1 MNCNVIK
8 DLLPLYIDK
17 CCSEESE
24 ALVRTHLEGC
34 ALCRSDYEKMKKSFR
49 AQPVQQPTVNLRP
62 IRPLTAS
69 VLQSVMLFLSFAVL
83 AVGVFLEGNTPSGE
97 SNGLWAVAL
106 IVPASGY
113 LLSMANWY
121 FLRSYKTRK
130 RFSTGSFLVNL
141 LLTAAGYG
149 FAWVHW
155 GYFEGGITLSSP
167 LILVG
172 LILSAVFCVLS
183 KALSNQYALLLGR
196 E

>member
-121 FLRSYKTRK
+121 FIRSYKTRK

-149 FAWVHW
+149 WVFIH
-155 GYFEGGITLSSP
+155 YKEGITLGSP

-172 LILSAVFCVLS
+172 VALSIAFCILS

>member
-97 SNGLWAVAL
+97 TNGLWAVAL

-121 FLRSYKTRK
+121 FIRSYKTRK

-149 FAWVHW
+149 WVFLH
-155 GYFEGGITLSSP
+155 YEEGITLCSSQV
-167 LILVG
+167 LVG
-172 LILSAVFCVLS
+172 LVLSIAFCVLS
-183 KALSNQYALLLGR
+183 KVLSNQYARLLGR